1 MRGSGWPDGD
11 PMKQSRWKYALA
23 ALALAL
29 SAVQASACE
38 FDTDCSPGSKCVKP
52 AGRVNGMCVG
62 GQFPGNKYDRKP
74 YSDPF
79 DPNRTAG
86 KTCLFGVEC
95 GPGNKCQMGLGTF
108 GVCVRK

>member
-1 MRGSGWPDGD
+1 
-11 PMKQSRWKYALA
+11 MKILCAKYGLV

-29 SAVQASACE
+29 SGAQAMACA

-52 AGRVNGMCVG
+52 SGRVNGMCTG
-62 GQFPGNKYDRKP
+62 GQFPGNKYDKQP

-86 KTCLFGVEC
+86 KTCQFNIEC
-95 GPGNKCQMGLGTF
+95 GPDNRCNLGLGIY